1 MVKIDKKIF
10 YDVTK
15 IVGSCD
21 VAISDEDNVYI
32 EDEYIESL
40 LEDLVAEHHVLEE
53 KLEGEV
59 EQREEFYKPLSPYE
73 YLGVSERDFI

>member
-53 KLEGEV
+53 KLEDEL

>member
-15 IVGSCD
+15 IVGRCD

-53 KLEGEV
+53 KLEDEL

-73 YLGVSERDFI
+73 YLGVSERDFV

>member
-53 KLEGEV
+53 KLEDEL

-73 YLGVSERDFI
+73 YLGVSERDFV

>member
-1 MVKIDKKIF
+1 MVRIDKKIF

-53 KLEGEV
+53 KLEDEL

-73 YLGVSERDFI
+73 YLGVSERDFV

>member
-53 KLEGEV
+53 KLEDEI
-59 EQREEFYKPLSPYE
+59 EQREEFYKPLSTYE
-73 YLGVSERDFI
+73 YLGISERDFV

>member
-73 YLGVSERDFI
+73 YLGVSERDFV

>member
-21 VAISDEDNVYI
+21 VAISDENNVYI

-53 KLEGEV
+53 KLEDEV

-73 YLGVSERDFI
+73 YLGVSERDFV

>member
-40 LEDLVAEHHVLEE
+40 LEDLVSEYHVLEE
-53 KLEGEV
+53 KLDDEV
-59 EQREEFYKPLSPYE
+59 KQREEFYKPLSPYE

>member
-21 VAISDEDNVYI
+21 AAISDEDNVYI

-53 KLEGEV
+53 KLEDEL

-73 YLGVSERDFI
+73 YLGVSERDFV

>member
-1 MVKIDKKIF
+1 MVKIDKKLF

-21 VAISDEDNVYI
+21 VVISDEDNVYI

-53 KLEGEV
+53 KLEDEI

-73 YLGVSERDFI
+73 YLGVSERAFI

>member
-53 KLEGEV
+53 KLEDEV

-73 YLGVSERDFI
+73 YLGVNERDFV

>member
-1 MVKIDKKIF
+1 MVRIDKKIF

-53 KLEGEV
+53 KLEDEI

-73 YLGVSERDFI
+73 YLGVSERDFV